1 MDKRIQDI
9 FWTDDYAEDYRSKNS
24 EFDNELGRKG
34 WQKIGEGRSS

>member
-24 EFDNELGRKG
+24 EFDNELSRKG
-34 WQKIGEGRSS
+34 WQKYWRRPI